1 MGALAITR
9 PQVEVAGRPSTIGL
23 VLGQILY
30 AFREMWRSR
39 FVVIF
44 TFVLPVL
51 WLVIVGMLA
60 GNDAVDEA
68 TGVRVMQFVT
78 PTAIVMGV
86 LYATLPTVAQSLALG
101 REQGLVKRLRATPL
115 PLWAYL
121 LGRVGASV
129 LLATA
134 AVVVML
140 VLGLIAYDVQVQ
152 WRSVVA
158 SAITL
163 IVGAACLSSVGL
175 AVGALASSASVAQ
188 TVGTAVAV
196 GITFLSGMFVIGTTP
211 PGWMVSTGSLF
222 PVRPLLVALQDQF
235 NPFLTGGG
243 WDGAPLAMSAGWG
256 IAALAIA
263 VWSLRRER
271 RSAGVR
277 ARALEQSSVAAGRT
291 LRSLES
297 GRPSD
302 RALMVDQVAWASR
315 AAMRDVAW
323 VLFAV
328 GMPVVLYAFMCS
340 VYAGGSLRLGRHPF
354 EFAFASGMA
363 VYGAGVTAFVNV
375 PEAVAQARD
384 RRLLKRLRGTP
395 LTSLEYLVG
404 RVVSAL
410 WIAVLTGLLVYA
422 VGIAFFDLRIAG
434 EGVPLAIAI
443 VLLGTMTMAACGF
456 ALAAVLPNARAT
468 AVGAL
473 VILLPLSFF
482 SDIFVFGTT
491 PPLMSTIG
499 SLFPL
504 KHLVAALSASL
515 DPAGISVAWGDLAVV
530 VVWLALATA
539 VAVRR
544 FRWEPAR

>member
-1 MGALAITR
+1 
-9 PQVEVAGRPSTIGL
+9 
-23 VLGQILY
+23 
-30 AFREMWRSR
+30 
-39 FVVIF
+39 
-44 TFVLPVL
+44 
-51 WLVIVGMLA
+51 
-60 GNDAVDEA
+60 
-68 TGVRVMQFVT
+68 
-78 PTAIVMGV
+78 
-86 LYATLPTVAQSLALG
+86 
-101 REQGLVKRLRATPL
+101 
-115 PLWAYL
+115 
-121 LGRVGASV
+121 
-129 LLATA
+129 
-134 AVVVML
+134 
-140 VLGLIAYDVQVQ
+140 
-152 WRSVVA
+152 
-158 SAITL
+158 
-163 IVGAACLSSVGL
+163 
-175 AVGALASSASVAQ
+175 
-188 TVGTAVAV
+188 
-196 GITFLSGMFVIGTTP
+196 
-211 PGWMVSTGSLF
+211 
-222 PVRPLLVALQDQF
+222 
-235 NPFLTGGG
+235 
-243 WDGAPLAMSAGWG
+243 
-256 IAALAIA
+256 
-263 VWSLRRER
+263 
-271 RSAGVR
+271 
-277 ARALEQSSVAAGRT
+277 
-291 LRSLES
+291 
-297 GRPSD
+297 
-302 RALMVDQVAWASR
+302 
-315 AAMRDVAW
+315 MRDVAW

-354 EFAFASGMA
+354 EYAFASGMA

-410 WIAVLTGLLVYA
+410 WIAVVTGLLVYA

-504 KHLVAALSASL
+504 KHVVAALSVSL